1 MIKKL
6 FFPLIILMSVAFVST
21 VEQAS
26 GQSSGSSSGQAESD
40 TLALSFPEFMELA
53 LENSKELEARR
64 QQIGIAETRRKQAQ
78 ASRFLP
84 NLELT
89 SGHGLIPGVKTDDSE
104 FENSSLYLDPDLR
117 TDWGDWAVFNRVEV
131 SAIQPVY
138 TWGALSSAIQAS
150 KAGVTVASA
159 EYDGRRDNYEMDLF
173 QLYQA
178 HLLAT
183 ELKQLTDEA
192 RKTIRSAERELENLL
207 EEGSDEIDDA
217 DLYQLDIFKH
227 QFEAQVVEV
236 DENLTFVRRAWQ
248 LALGSQETEN
258 STTYQPDTPFID
270 PLMDAPEERQVY
282 RQNALNNRPEI
293 RRINA
298 AQEAAGYG
306 LKAARAQ
313 RYPALVLG
321 LSYRYAYASNRPRQR
336 NPFIS
341 NPANTESL
349 TLGLGIRQS
358 LNFFILESRVE
369 RARLQYRQAGYAQEA
384 AADGIELDIADKY
397 KNVEIARA
405 KMQGSRGALD
415 VSREWLRQEQLDYD
429 IGFGDVNNLVD
440 AVRQNLELEAEY
452 KQQVYDYNIA
462 LGQLYKAGG
471 RQLNQLYSSDNQ

>member
-1 MIKKL
+1 MIKQ
-6 FFPLIILMSVAFVST
+6 FYFPLIVVLSIVVGFPAGQINA
-21 VEQAS
+21 QAS
-26 GQSSGSSSGQAESD
+26 GSTTEQAESD
-40 TLALSFPEFMELA
+40 TLGLNFPEFMELA
-53 LENSKELEARR
+53 IERSKELQARR
-64 QQIGIAETRRKQAQ
+64 QQVGIAETRRSQAK

-89 SGHGLIPGVKTDDSE
+89 SGHGLIPGVKAEDTE
-104 FENSSLYLDPDLR
+104 FENSSLYLDPNLR

-131 SAIQPVY
+131 SAIQPIY

-159 EYDGRRDNYEMDLF
+159 EYDGRRSNYEMDLF

-183 ELKQLTDEA
+183 ELKQLTEEA
-192 RKTIRSAERELENLL
+192 RETIRSAERELENLL

-248 LALGSQETEN
+248 LALGGQEIEP

-270 PLMDAPEERQVY
+270 PLMDAPAELQVY
-282 RQNALNNRPEI
+282 RQTALNNRPEI

-313 RYPALVLG
+313 RYPALVMG

-349 TLGLGIRQS
+349 TVGLGIRQN
-358 LNFFILESRVE
+358 LNFFILDSRVE

-397 KNVEIARA
+397 KNAEIARA
-405 KMQGSRGALD
+405 KMQASRSALD
-415 VSREWLRQEQLDYD
+415 VSRKWLRQEQLDYD

-440 AVRQNLELEAEY
+440 AVRQNLELEAEF
-452 KQQVYDYNIA
+452 KQRVYDYNIA
-462 LGQLYKAGG
+462 LAQLYKAGG
-471 RQLNQLYSSDNQ
+471 RQLQQLYSADSQ